1 MGFWL
6 LRPSMLGI
14 PETAARCPSPTFL
27 TEDKLLGVGRELPVI
42 GQARIGSTPQTTLH
56 GKGSSVRHKLLSKLL
71 RSVPVCQVVARMSG
85 LCEVAALKGETKARA
100 RAAQDYG
107 NRVDRPVNTCEN
119 LVSRRLRLRH
129 RSFFSLAFLASGKS
143 DFSSPHPFADTLPIT
158 ANTGGAD
165 AN

>member
-143 DFSSPHPFADTLPIT
+143 DFSSPHPFDCFL
-158 ANTGGAD
+158 GD
-165 AN
+165 SLS

>member
-42 GQARIGSTPQTTLH
+42 GQARIGSTPRTTLH

-71 RSVPVCQVVARMSG
+71 RSVSVCQVVARMSG

-107 NRVDRPVNTCEN
+107 NRIDRPVNTCEN

-143 DFSSPHPFADTLPIT
+143 DFSSPHPFDCFL
-158 ANTGGAD
+158 GD
-165 AN
+165 SLS